1 LYHVDVLSSP
11 EHVAAFLVAVC
22 FAAGLNVYGTVA
34 TLGLVARAGLVV
46 LPGDLGIVQSWWM
59 IGACLVLFAIEFVAD
74 KVPLVDLVWNVL
86 QTFVRVPV
94 AGLLAYGA
102 LPALDPGWQLAA
114 GAAGA
119 TLALLAHSSKTTM
132 RAAVSASPEPA
143 SNIGLS
149 IAEDGAALILVWFA
163 TQYPYVA
170 AAMVLVMLVT
180 LTFFVRWILRRLRRL
195 GRTTRP
201 AGPPSD

>member
-1 LYHVDVLSSP
+1 MLSSP
-11 EHVAAFLVAVC
+11 EHLAAFLLAVC

-34 TLGLVARAGLVV
+34 TLGLVARLGWVA
-46 LPGDLGIVQSWWM
+46 LPGDLTAVQNNWV
-59 IGACLVLFAIEFVAD
+59 IGGCLVLFALEFVAD
-74 KVPLVDLVWNVL
+74 KIPLVDLVWNIV

-119 TLALLAHSSKTTM
+119 ALALVAHSGKTAM
-132 RAAVSASPEPA
+132 RAAVSGSPEPV

-149 IAEDGAALILVWFA
+149 LAEDAAALTITWFA
-163 TQYPYVA
+163 TQHPYVA
-170 AAMVLVMLVT
+170 AGLVLVMIVTLFLVT
-180 LTFFVRWILRRLRRL
+180 RWLLRGLQRLVA
-195 GRTTRP
+195 GR
-201 AGPPSD
+201 G

>member
-1 LYHVDVLSSP
+1 M
-11 EHVAAFLVAVC
+11 AVC

-34 TLGLVARAGLVV
+34 ALGLVSRAGLVG
-46 LPGDLGIVQSWWM
+46 LPGDLGIVQSWWV
-59 IGACLVLFAIEFVAD
+59 IGACLAMFVIEFVAD

-102 LPALDPGWQLAA
+102 LPQLDPGWQLAA
-114 GAAGA
+114 GAAGSA
-119 TLALLAHSSKTTM
+119 LALLAHSGKTTM

-149 IAEDGAALILVWFA
+149 LAEDGAALILVWFA

-180 LTFFVRWILRRLRRL
+180 IMFIVRWILRRLRTLTGSRV
-195 GRTTRP
+195 
-201 AGPPSD
+201 A

>member
-1 LYHVDVLSSP
+1 MDVLSSP

-46 LPGDLGIVQSWWM
+46 LPGDLGVVQSWWV
-59 IGACLVLFAIEFVAD
+59 IGACAALFAIEFVAD

-114 GAAGA
+114 GAAGSA
-119 TLALLAHSSKTTM
+119 LALLAHSGKTTM

-149 IAEDGAALILVWFA
+149 LAEDGAALMLVWFA

-180 LTFFVRWILRRLRRL
+180 LTFVVRWILRRLRTL
-195 GRTTRP
+195 
-201 AGPPSD
+201 AGSRVA

>member
-1 LYHVDVLSSP
+1 M
-11 EHVAAFLVAVC
+11 AVC

-34 TLGLVARAGLVV
+34 ALGLVARAGLVV
-46 LPGDLGIVQSWWM
+46 LPGDLGLIQSGWV

-119 TLALLAHSSKTTM
+119 ALALLAHSGKTAM

-143 SNIGLS
+143 SNIALS
-149 IAEDGAALILVWFA
+149 VAEDGAALLLVWFA

-170 AAMVLVMLVT
+170 ASMVLVIIISLV
-180 LTFFVRWILRRLRRL
+180 FVVRWILRRLRTL
-195 GRTTRP
+195 VRP
-201 AGPPSD
+201 RVA

>member
-1 LYHVDVLSSP
+1 MLSSP
-11 EHVAAFLVAVC
+11 EHLAAFLLAVC

-34 TLGLVARAGLVV
+34 MLGLVGRAGWVA
-46 LPGDLGIVQSWWM
+46 LPGDLSVVQSNWV
-59 IGACLVLFAIEFVAD
+59 IGGCLVLFALEFVAD
-74 KVPLVDLVWNVL
+74 KIPLVDLIWNVV

-114 GAAGA
+114 GAAGSA
-119 TLALLAHSSKTTM
+119 LALVAHSAKTGM
-132 RAAVSASPEPA
+132 RAAVSGSPEPV

-149 IAEDGAALILVWFA
+149 LAEDAAALTLTWFA

-170 AAMVLVMLVT
+170 AGLVVVLLVVLILVT
-180 LTFFVRWILRRLRRL
+180 RWLLRSLRKL
-195 GRTTRP
+195 VTGR
-201 AGPPSD
+201 A

>member
-1 LYHVDVLSSP
+1 MLSSP

-34 TLGLVARAGLVV
+34 TLGLVSRFGLVV
-46 LPGDLGIVQSWWM
+46 LPGNLEMLQSHWV
-59 IGACLVLFAIEFVAD
+59 IGACLVMFALEFVAD
-74 KVPLVDLVWNVL
+74 KIPLVDLIWNVV

-94 AGLLAYGA
+94 AGLLAYSA

-114 GAAGA
+114 GVAGSG
-119 TLALLAHSSKTTM
+119 LALVAHAGKTTL
-132 RAAVSASPEPA
+132 RTAVSGSPEPV

-149 IAEDGAALILVWFA
+149 LAEDASALTLAWFA

-170 AAMVLVMLVT
+170 AALVVVMILILV
-180 LTFFVRWILRRLRRL
+180 VVSRWLLRAFRKLVA
-195 GRTTRP
+195 GR
-201 AGPPSD
+201 A

>member
-1 LYHVDVLSSP
+1 MAP

-34 TLGLVARAGLVV
+34 TLGVVARAGWVV
-46 LPGDLGIVQSWWM
+46 LPGDLAAVQSNWV
-59 IGACLVLFAIEFVAD
+59 IGACLVLFALEFVAD
-74 KVPLVDLVWNVL
+74 KIPLVDLIWNIV

-102 LPALDPGWQLAA
+102 LPSLDPGWQLAA

-119 TLALLAHSSKTTM
+119 ALALVAHAGKTTL
-132 RAAVSASPEPA
+132 RAAVSGSPEPV

-149 IAEDGAALILVWFA
+149 LAEDASALTLAWFA

-170 AAMVLVMLVT
+170 AGLVVVMILILAVVTRWLLRAFRKLVA
-180 LTFFVRWILRRLRRL
+180 
-195 GRTTRP
+195 GRT
-201 AGPPSD
+201 

>member
-1 LYHVDVLSSP
+1 MLSSP

-34 TLGLVARAGLVV
+34 MLGLVSRLGLVV
-46 LPGDLGIVQSWWM
+46 LPGNLDVVQNHWV
-59 IGACLVLFAIEFVAD
+59 IGGCLVLFALEFVAD
-74 KVPLVDLVWNVL
+74 KIPLVDLIWNIV
-86 QTFVRVPV
+86 QTFVRVPA

-102 LPALDPGWQLAA
+102 LPALDPGWQFAA

-119 TLALLAHSSKTTM
+119 ALALVAHSGKTAL
-132 RAAVSASPEPA
+132 RAAVSGSPEPV

-149 IAEDGAALILVWFA
+149 LAEDASALTLAWFA

-170 AAMVLVMLVT
+170 AGMVLVLVLILVFVT
-180 LTFFVRWILRRLRRL
+180 RWLLRTFRKFV
-195 GRTTRP
+195 T
-201 AGPPSD
+201 GPVARSR

>member
-1 LYHVDVLSSP
+1 MSP

-34 TLGLVARAGLVV
+34 ALGLVARAGFVV
-46 LPGDLGIVQSWWM
+46 LPGDLGLIQSWWV

-74 KVPLVDLVWNVL
+74 KVPIVDLVWNVL

-94 AGLLAYGA
+94 AGLIAYGA

-119 TLALLAHSSKTTM
+119 LLALVAHSGKTTM

-149 IAEDGAALILVWFA
+149 LAEDGAVLILVWFA

-180 LTFFVRWILRRLRRL
+180 LTFVVRWVLRRLRKL
-195 GRTTRP
+195 
-201 AGPPSD
+201 AGSRVA

>member
-1 LYHVDVLSSP
+1 VLSSP
-11 EHVAAFLVAVC
+11 EHLAAFLLAVC

-34 TLGLVARAGLVV
+34 TLGLVARLGWVA
-46 LPGDLGIVQSWWM
+46 LPGDLTAVQNNWV
-59 IGACLVLFAIEFVAD
+59 IGGCLVLFALEFVAD
-74 KVPLVDLVWNVL
+74 KIPLVDLVWNVV

-119 TLALLAHSSKTTM
+119 SLALVAHSGKTAM
-132 RAAVSASPEPA
+132 RAAVSGSPEPV

-149 IAEDGAALILVWFA
+149 LAEDAAALTITWFA
-163 TQYPYVA
+163 TQHPYVA
-170 AAMVLVMLVT
+170 AGLVLVMIVTLVLVT
-180 LTFFVRWILRRLRRL
+180 RWLLRGLRRLVA
-195 GRTTRP
+195 GR
-201 AGPPSD
+201 G

>member
-1 LYHVDVLSSP
+1 M
-11 EHVAAFLVAVC
+11 AVC

-34 TLGLVARAGLVV
+34 ALGLVARAGLVV
-46 LPGDLGIVQSWWM
+46 LPGDLGLIQSWWV

-74 KVPLVDLVWNVL
+74 KVPIVDLAWNVM

-94 AGLLAYGA
+94 AGLIAYGA

-119 TLALLAHSSKTTM
+119 LLALVAHSGKTTM

-149 IAEDGAALILVWFA
+149 LAEDGAVLILVWFA

-180 LTFFVRWILRRLRRL
+180 LVFAVRWVLRRLRKL
-195 GRTTRP
+195 
-201 AGPPSD
+201 AGSRVA

>member
-1 LYHVDVLSSP
+1 VENTPVP
-11 EHVAAFLVAVC
+11 FLIAVC

-34 TLGLVARAGLVV
+34 TLGLIARAGLVV
-46 LPGDLGIVQSWWM
+46 LPGDLSVVQSWWV
-59 IGACLVLFAIEFVAD
+59 IGACLILFALEFVAD
-74 KVPLVDLVWNVL
+74 KIPLVDLVWNIL

-119 TLALLAHSSKTTM
+119 LLALLAHVGKTTM
-132 RAAVSASPEPA
+132 RAAVSTSPEPA

-149 IAEDGAALILVWFA
+149 LLEDGLALALVWFA
-163 TQYPYVA
+163 TQYPFLA
-170 AAMVLVMLVT
+170 AFIVLVLVVT
-180 LTFFVRWILRRLRRL
+180 VAVAVRWLFRRLTALVARPGPL
-195 GRTTRP
+195 G
-201 AGPPSD
+201 

>member
-1 LYHVDVLSSP
+1 MSP

-34 TLGLVARAGLVV
+34 ALGLVARAGLVV
-46 LPGDLGIVQSWWM
+46 LPGDLGLIQSWWV

-74 KVPLVDLVWNVL
+74 KVPIVDLAWNVM

-94 AGLLAYGA
+94 AGLIAYGA

-119 TLALLAHSSKTTM
+119 LLALVAHSGKTTM

-149 IAEDGAALILVWFA
+149 LAEDGAVLILVWFA

-180 LTFFVRWILRRLRRL
+180 LVFAVRWVLRRLRKL
-195 GRTTRP
+195 
-201 AGPPSD
+201 AGSRVA

>member
-1 LYHVDVLSSP
+1 
-11 EHVAAFLVAVC
+11 
-22 FAAGLNVYGTVA
+22 VYGTVA
-34 TLGLVARAGLVV
+34 TLGLVSRFGWVA
-46 LPGDLGIVQSWWM
+46 LPGNLELVQSNWV
-59 IGACLVLFAIEFVAD
+59 IGGCLVLFALEFVAD
-74 KVPLVDLVWNVL
+74 KIPLVDLIWNIV

-119 TLALLAHSSKTTM
+119 VLALVAHSGKTAM
-132 RAAVSASPEPA
+132 RAAVSGSPEPV

-149 IAEDGAALILVWFA
+149 LAEDASALTLTWFA

-170 AAMVLVMLVT
+170 AGLAVVLMLILVMVT
-180 LTFFVRWILRRLRRL
+180 RWLLRSFRRLVAR
-195 GRTTRP
+195 G
-201 AGPPSD
+201 

>member
-1 LYHVDVLSSP
+1 MLTSP

-34 TLGLVARAGLVV
+34 ALGLVSRAGLVV
-46 LPGDLGIVQSWWM
+46 LPGDLGIVQSWWV
-59 IGACLVLFAIEFVAD
+59 IGACLAMFVIEFVAD

-102 LPALDPGWQLAA
+102 LPQLDPGWQLAA
-114 GAAGA
+114 GAAGSA
-119 TLALLAHSSKTTM
+119 LALLAHSGKTTM

-149 IAEDGAALILVWFA
+149 LAEDGAALILVWFA

-180 LTFFVRWILRRLRRL
+180 LTFVVRWIFRRLRKL
-195 GRTTRP
+195 
-201 AGPPSD
+201 AGPRVA

>member
-1 LYHVDVLSSP
+1 MENTPVP
-11 EHVAAFLVAVC
+11 FLIAVC

-34 TLGLVARAGLVV
+34 TLGLIARAGLVV
-46 LPGDLGIVQSWWM
+46 LPGDLSVVQSWWV
-59 IGACLVLFAIEFVAD
+59 IGACLILFALEFVAD
-74 KVPLVDLVWNVL
+74 KIPLVDLVWNIL

-119 TLALLAHSSKTTM
+119 LLALLAHVGKTTM
-132 RAAVSASPEPA
+132 RAAVSTSPEPA

-149 IAEDGAALILVWFA
+149 LLEDGLALALVWFA
-163 TQYPYVA
+163 TQYPFLA
-170 AAMVLVMLVT
+170 AFIVLVLVVT
-180 LTFFVRWILRRLRRL
+180 VAVAVRWLFRRLTALVARPGPL
-195 GRTTRP
+195 G
-201 AGPPSD
+201 